1 MAEVIT
7 VTALNRYVKTLL
19 DHNDLLYDV
28 ALRGEIANFVQNAKS
43 GHCYFFLRDGQCSV
57 KAVMFRSD
65 ARQLAFRPQDGM
77 QVVVRCRVTLYERD
91 GAFQVYVNA
100 MFPDGVGE
108 AQLALNSS
116 RPNCRQRDCL
126 PPSTK
131 SPCPLSPRGSGW
143 SPAAPARRC
152 RTSRTSSDAGGL
164 RCGCCCAR

>member
-65 ARQLAFRPQDGM
+65 ARQLAFRPPG
-77 QVVVRCRVTLYERD
+77 R
-91 GAFQVYVNA
+91 
-100 MFPDGVGE
+100 
-108 AQLALNSS
+108 
-116 RPNCRQRDCL
+116 
-126 PPSTK
+126 
-131 SPCPLSPRGSGW
+131 
-143 SPAAPARRC
+143 
-152 RTSRTSSDAGGL
+152 DAGGGPL
-164 RCGCCCAR
+164 PGSPCMSGTAHSRSMSTPCSRTV